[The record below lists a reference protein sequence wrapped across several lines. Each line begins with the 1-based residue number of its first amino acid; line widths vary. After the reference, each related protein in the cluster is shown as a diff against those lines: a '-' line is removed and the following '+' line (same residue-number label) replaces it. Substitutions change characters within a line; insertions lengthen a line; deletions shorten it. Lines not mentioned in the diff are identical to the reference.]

1 LYRERGKVHP
11 LEECEVIDQRGVL
24 GLGQSILSRSAQV
37 SQRTRKAGGM
47 DSLGL
52 QRNESE
58 ACRRLSRAWSTQWVA
73 TLDTEVW
80 QLANLSGVEVT
91 TTKCVS
97 GQLAKEKIELND
109 ESRIQRMLCKSAR
122 AEVLQM
128 KARIEKE
135 SAEMETATEPATGS
149 PAHGACNDHVPDQLE
164 LPRLESNEVLG
175 LRVAL
180 AALEESTQRHE
191 SHLTK
196 V

>member
-1 LYRERGKVHP
+1 
-11 LEECEVIDQRGVL
+11 
-24 GLGQSILSRSAQV
+24 
-37 SQRTRKAGGM
+37 
-47 DSLGL
+47 
-52 QRNESE
+52 
-58 ACRRLSRAWSTQWVA
+58 
-73 TLDTEVW
+73 VW

-196 V
+196 VWAQSILKELEHRELAKKVKFLNLQYSVLQEKHVLLKMRQPGLCVVPHPMCYGIDLESEATNL